1 MGCFRSIHLKATY
14 MKTTIYYVRTKMVMV
29 ITIGESVQ
37 NPPPVPIVQM
47 NQTVMIQI
55 PLKGLTGMIIAVYHY
70 VT

>member
-1 MGCFRSIHLKATY
+1 
-14 MKTTIYYVRTKMVMV
+14 MVMV

>member
-1 MGCFRSIHLKATY
+1 
-14 MKTTIYYVRTKMVMV
+14 MVMV

-47 NQTVMIQI
+47 NLTVMIQI
-55 PLKGLTGMIIAVYHY
+55 PLKGLMGMIIAVYHY